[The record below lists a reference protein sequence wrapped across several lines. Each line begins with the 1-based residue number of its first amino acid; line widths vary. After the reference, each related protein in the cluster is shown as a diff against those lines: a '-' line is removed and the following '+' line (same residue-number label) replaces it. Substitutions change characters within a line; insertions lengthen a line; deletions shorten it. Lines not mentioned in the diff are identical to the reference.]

1 MTKLPFITGFSI
13 FIGGALISDDVAAL
27 AISSA
32 KSFGTAE
39 GRSTTWKTFFSSIW
53 MKESGDFRTVELWTL
68 ITYL

>member
-27 AISSA
+27 AMSSA

-39 GRSTTWKTFFSSIW
+39 GRSTT
-53 MKESGDFRTVELWTL
+53 
-68 ITYL
+68 